1 MLTGTKV
8 EVATLLGLGLAE
20 PLARVWVAM
29 TAMPGAGAADLAGE
43 LGIGESQLREHLDA
57 LADRALVRVSQQTPG
72 LLVPITAEAA
82 LAQLLRQQEEELAE
96 QQRRF
101 QEQRDQIT
109 KTVMAG
115 LDAGDGVAD
124 PVHRVEQVIGAD
136 AIHSRFEQ
144 LAYSTIQSID
154 SLLPATGLSEQ
165 MLADAWPLDAELL
178 RRGVK
183 VRTMYL
189 EAVRNDQL
197 LLTYARNFQA
207 AGAEI
212 RTSPTLPQRLCISD
226 RRVAIVPLKP
236 GVRGYG
242 VAVVSAPGVIA
253 SLLELFEAV
262 WHHAAPLDVGNPV
275 DTATGLSDTERS
287 LLTLLAGG
295 ATDETAAKKLGV
307 SLRTVRRIMAE
318 LMQRLSAS
326 SRFEAGIKAA
336 KKGWL

>member
-1 MLTGTKV
+1 MSTETKV

-20 PLARVWVAM
+20 PLARLWMTM
-29 TAMPGAGAADLAGE
+29 TAMPGAGAAELAAE
-43 LGIGESQLREHLDA
+43 LGIGDSELREHLDA
-57 LADRALVRVSQQTPG
+57 LADRALVRASQQTPG
-72 LLVPITAEAA
+72 LLVPVTAEAA
-82 LAQLLRQQEEELAE
+82 LTQLLRQQEEELADR
-96 QQRRF
+96 QRQF

-109 KTVMAG
+109 KTVMAS
-115 LDAGDGVAD
+115 LDAGDGARD
-124 PVHRVEQVIGAD
+124 PTQRIEHVIGAD
-136 AIHSRFEQ
+136 AVHARFEQ
-144 LAYSTIQSID
+144 LTYSTTESID
-154 SLLPATGLSEQ
+154 SLLPTLGLSEQ

-189 EAVRNDQL
+189 EAVRNDRP
-197 LLTYARNFQA
+197 LLTYARNLEA

-226 RRVAIVPLKP
+226 RRIAVVPMKP

-242 VAVVSAPGVIA
+242 VAVISAPGVIA

-262 WHHAAPLDVGNPV
+262 WHDAAPLDVGNPIDSV
-275 DTATGLSDTERS
+275 TGLSDTESS
-287 LLTLLAGG
+287 LLTLLAAG
-295 ATDETAAKKLGV
+295 ATDETAAKKLSV
-307 SLRTVRRIMAE
+307 SLRTVRRIMAD
-318 LMQRLSAS
+318 LMQRLEAS

>member
-1 MLTGTKV
+1 MPTGTKV

-20 PLARVWVAM
+20 PLAKVWMTM
-29 TAMPGAGAADLAGE
+29 TAMPGAGTAELAGE

-57 LADRALVRVSQQTPG
+57 LADRALVKSSQQTPG

-82 LAQLLRQQEEELAE
+82 LAQLLRQQEEELAD

-109 KTVMAG
+109 KTVTAR
-115 LDAGDGVAD
+115 LDAGDGASD
-124 PVHRVEQVIGAD
+124 PARQVEHVTGAD
-136 AIHSRFEQ
+136 AIHSRFER
-144 LAYSTIQSID
+144 LAYSTTESMD
-154 SLLPATGLSEQ
+154 TLLPSTGLPQQ
-165 MLADAWPLDAELL
+165 MLADAWPLDADVL
-178 RRGVK
+178 RRGAK
-183 VRTMYL
+183 VRAMYL
-189 EAVRNDQL
+189 EAVRNDQP

-212 RTSPTLPQRLCISD
+212 RTSPTLPQRLYISD
-226 RRVAIVPLKP
+226 RRIAVVPLKP
-236 GVRGYG
+236 GVRGFG
-242 VAVVSAPGVIA
+242 FAVISAPGVVA
-253 SLLELFEAV
+253 SLLELFEGV

-295 ATDETAAKKLGV
+295 ATDESAAKKLGV
-307 SLRTVRRIMAE
+307 SLRTVRRIMAD
-318 LMQRLSAS
+318 LMQRLEAS
-326 SRFEAGIKAA
+326 SRFEAGLKAA

>member
-1 MLTGTKV
+1 M

-20 PLARVWVAM
+20 PLARLWMAM
-29 TAMPGAGAADLAGE
+29 TAMPGAGATDLAAE
-43 LGIGESQLREHLDA
+43 LGIGETQLREHLDA
-57 LADRALVRVSQQTPG
+57 LADRALVRASQQTPG

-101 QEQRDQIT
+101 QEQRDQIV
-109 KTVMAG
+109 KTVAAS
-115 LDAGDGVAD
+115 LDAGEGDGD
-124 PVHRVEQVIGAD
+124 PGQRVEHVIGAD
-136 AIHSRFEQ
+136 AIQSRFEQ
-144 LAYSTIQSID
+144 LAYSTTQSVD

-165 MLADAWPLDAELL
+165 MLADAWPLDADLL
-178 RRGVK
+178 RRGVR

-189 EAVRNDQL
+189 EAVRNDQA
-197 LLTYARNFQA
+197 LLTYARNLQA

-212 RTSPTLPQRLCISD
+212 RTSPTLPQRLCIAD

-242 VAVVSAPGVIA
+242 VAVISAPGVIA

-262 WHHAAPLDVGNPV
+262 WHHAAPLDVGNPI

-295 ATDETAAKKLGV
+295 ATDETASKKLGV
-307 SLRTVRRIMAE
+307 SLRTVRRIMAD
-318 LMQRLSAS
+318 LMQRLEAS

>member
-1 MLTGTKV
+1 M
-8 EVATLLGLGLAE
+8 ATLLGLGLAE
-20 PLARVWVAM
+20 PLARLWMAM
-29 TAMPGAGAADLAGE
+29 TAMPGAGATDLAE
-43 LGIGESQLREHLDA
+43 QLGIEETEVRRYLDV

-82 LAQLLRQQEEELAE
+82 LAQLLRQQEQELAE

-101 QEQRDQIT
+101 QEKRDQIT
-109 KTVMAG
+109 RTVTAD
-115 LDAGDGVAD
+115 LDAGGGVGD
-124 PVHRVEQVIGAD
+124 PAQRVEHVIGAD

-144 LAYSTIQSID
+144 LAYSTTQSID
-154 SLLPATGLSEQ
+154 SLLPVTGLSEQ
-165 MLADAWPLDAELL
+165 SLADAWPLDTELL

-189 EAVRNDQL
+189 EAVRNDL
-197 LLTYARNFQA
+197 PLLTYVRNLQA
-207 AGAEI
+207 AGAQI

-226 RRVAIVPLKP
+226 RRIAVVPLKP
-236 GVRGYG
+236 GIRGYG
-242 VAVVSAPGVIA
+242 VAVISAPGVIA

-295 ATDETAAKKLGV
+295 TTDETAAKKLGV
-307 SLRTVRRIMAE
+307 SLRTVRRIMAD
-318 LMQRLSAS
+318 LMQRLEAS

>member
-1 MLTGTKV
+1 M
-8 EVATLLGLGLAE
+8 
-20 PLARVWVAM
+20 AM
-29 TAMPGAGAADLAGE
+29 TAMPGAGAADLAAE
-43 LGIGESQLREHLDA
+43 LGIAESQLREHLDA

-109 KTVMAG
+109 KTVTAS
-115 LDAGDGVAD
+115 LEAGDGLSD
-124 PVHRVEQVIGAD
+124 PTQRVEHVIGAD

-144 LAYSTIQSID
+144 LAYSTTQFID

-189 EAVRNDQL
+189 EAVRNDQH
-197 LLTYARNFQA
+197 LLTYARNLHA
-207 AGAEI
+207 RGAEI

-226 RRVAIVPLKP
+226 RRIAVVPLKP

-242 VAVVSAPGVIA
+242 VAVISAPGVIA

-262 WHHAAPLDVGNPV
+262 WHHAAPLDVGNPI

-307 SLRTVRRIMAE
+307 SLRTVRRIMAD
-318 LMQRLSAS
+318 LMQRLEAS